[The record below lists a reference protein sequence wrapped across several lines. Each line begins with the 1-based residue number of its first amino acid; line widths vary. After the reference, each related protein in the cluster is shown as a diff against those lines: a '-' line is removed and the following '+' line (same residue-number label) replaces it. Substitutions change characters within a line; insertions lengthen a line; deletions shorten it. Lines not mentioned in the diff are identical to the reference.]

1 MHQAR
6 ASRVLLFN
14 PASNVARNNLVSHG
28 AGRTMAGDCASGA
41 DKLVGFLAVIC
52 SGDGR

>member
-1 MHQAR
+1 MEHI
-6 ASRVLLFN
+6 
-14 PASNVARNNLVSHG
+14 VSHG
-28 AGRTMAGDCASGA
+28 SGRTMAGDCASGV